1 MSQIFKKTAAPPS
14 EWVRRWSPT
23 GLVIAQGSGHSG
35 GVHLRDPMVG
45 GFLTQLADDGLAVEV
60 DDGFLLGWD
69 ALYAAITDA
78 AYASLPEVLST
89 PPFTKARPILQS
101 SNSLTDGNFSIVLA
115 GWRDHDGAPQ
125 DWELNGPLMA
135 REDCSEL
142 MQPKQW
148 ELFKAVVAFARR
160 SVSERTDIAH
170 RQAWGSI
177 RKLALQAGAQLDD
190 FLYRS
195 VVLTPEKLEI
205 GLRRSEV
212 VDDDHVVEIEPGF
225 EGAPSD
231 WLDAFDRSKDVR
243 DRYDIV
249 TSEGIVQILVTP
261 KVRTVLQEIKRLPGR
276 RVAGS
281 RAQAFLVNPY
291 ATLGDDA
298 VDIIVES
305 QFEKAREDA
314 GLAYERF
321 TPVFER
327 DASEYPLQ
335 VGLLIETANTNGP
348 ATSHTEWLDN
358 AKLEV
363 FVRTLD
369 TALVRNYQLVA
380 WHGYDL
386 EVQGDPQRHL
396 DALKD

>member
-1 MSQIFKKTAAPPS
+1 MFQLFKKNAAPPS
-14 EWVRRWSPT
+14 EWVRRWSPD
-23 GLVIAQGSGHSG
+23 GLVIARGAGHGG

-60 DDGFLLGWD
+60 EDGFLLGWD

-125 DWELNGPLMA
+125 DWELTGPLMA
-135 REDCSEL
+135 CEDRSEL

-160 SVSERTDIAH
+160 PASERTDIAH

-249 TSEGIVQILVTP
+249 TPEGIIQILVTP

-298 VDIIVES
+298 VDVIVES

-327 DASEYPLQ
+327 DASGYPC
-335 VGLLIETANTNGP
+335 
-348 ATSHTEWLDN
+348 
-358 AKLEV
+358 
-363 FVRTLD
+363 R
-369 TALVRNYQLVA
+369 
-380 WHGYDL
+380 
-386 EVQGDPQRHL
+386 
-396 DALKD
+396 

>member
-1 MSQIFKKTAAPPS
+1 MFQLFKKNAAPTS
-14 EWVRRWSPT
+14 EWVRRWSQA
-23 GLVIAQGSGHSG
+23 GLVIARGPGHGG

-60 DDGFLLGWD
+60 EDGFLLGWD
-69 ALYAAITDA
+69 ALYATIADA

-89 PPFTKARPILQS
+89 PPFTKARPVLQS
-101 SNSLTDGNFSIVLA
+101 SNSLTDGNFSIALA
-115 GWRDHDGAPQ
+115 GWRDRDGAPQ
-125 DWELNGPLMA
+125 DWELTGPLMV

-160 SVSERTDIAH
+160 SASERTDIAH

-212 VDDDHVVEIEPGF
+212 VDNDHVVEIEPGF

-243 DRYDIV
+243 D
-249 TSEGIVQILVTP
+249 
-261 KVRTVLQEIKRLPGR
+261 
-276 RVAGS
+276 
-281 RAQAFLVNPY
+281 
-291 ATLGDDA
+291 
-298 VDIIVES
+298 
-305 QFEKAREDA
+305 
-314 GLAYERF
+314 
-321 TPVFER
+321 
-327 DASEYPLQ
+327 
-335 VGLLIETANTNGP
+335 
-348 ATSHTEWLDN
+348 
-358 AKLEV
+358 
-363 FVRTLD
+363 
-369 TALVRNYQLVA
+369 
-380 WHGYDL
+380 
-386 EVQGDPQRHL
+386 
-396 DALKD
+396 